1 MSDKF
6 VWGVMLGMLGG
17 AIVATNSVKARQL
30 VKSGQ
35 EQVVEKAETLTK
47 KKSKKSGK

>member
-1 MSDKF
+1 MGDKF

-17 AIVATNSVKARQL
+17 AVVATNSVKTRQL

-47 KKSKKSGK
+47 KKNKKNSK

>member
-1 MSDKF
+1 MGDKF

-17 AIVATNSVKARQL
+17 AVVATNSVKARQL

-47 KKSKKSGK
+47 KKSKKNSK